1 MIKKGNYTIMSA
13 KNRGPDAAEKML
25 NTNKIATLDELK
37 TALNTRSTMTVFRHL
52 KPLDYLSS
60 YSHRGKY
67 YTLHRIAEF
76 NDFGLWSCHS
86 VWFSQYGNLIQTTKE
101 FIDQSSAGFTANE
114 LESILHVEVKHSL
127 LKLFE
132 SNRVHRERVSGR
144 YLYLTLEPTK
154 RKRQLSARKTRTLEL
169 DFDLSFEIEQ
179 LADELKAAII
189 LFFSLLDEKQRRLFA
204 GLESFKLGHGG
215 DRKISQLFGMDVHT
229 VAKGR
234 RELFSE
240 TVQPNR
246 VRKKGGGRKPVE
258 KKPADYRT
266 NPPIA
271 EIRDWRQSNQRT

>member
-1 MIKKGNYTIMSA
+1 MSA
-13 KNRGPDAAEKML
+13 KNRDPDTAKEML

-37 TALNTRSTMTVFRHL
+37 TVLNTRSTMTVFRYL
-52 KPLDYLSS
+52 KTLDYLSS

-76 NDFGLWSCHS
+76 DDFGLWSFHS
-86 VWFSQYGNLIQTTKE
+86 VWFSKYGNLIQTTKE

-114 LESILHVEVKHSL
+114 LESILHVEVKYSL

-154 RKRQLSARKTRTLEL
+154 RKRQLSARKIRTLEL

-234 RELFSE
+234 KELFSE
-240 TVQPNR
+240 TVQPNGI
-246 VRKKGGGRKPVE
+246 RKKGGGRKSME
-258 KKPADYRT
+258 KKTR
-266 NPPIA
+266 
-271 EIRDWRQSNQRT
+271 RLSNESTDC